1 MYRTKNFIFVFLLVV
16 AGVIAYANSFTNEF
30 VWDCQTL
37 ILNWY
42 EIRSLENIPYLLRGN
57 VPIEHRG
64 VYRPLRGVFYAL
76 NYHFWGGDTFGY
88 HFNAL
93 LIHLCST
100 ILVYFIILSIG
111 KSQTLALMSA
121 ILFDLHPVHT
131 ESITYVTAALDVTGI
146 VFFLLSFYK

>member
-1 MYRTKNFIFVFLLVV
+1 MDRTKNFIFVFLLVV
-16 AGVIAYANSFTNEF
+16 VGVVVYANSFKNEF

-37 ILNWY
+37 VLNWN
-42 EIRSLENIPYLLRGN
+42 EIRSLKNIPCLLKGN
-57 VPIEHRG
+57 VPMEHCG

-76 NYHFWGGDTFGY
+76 NYKLWGKDPFGY

-111 KSQTLALMSA
+111 KSQTLALMS
-121 ILFDLHPVHT
+121 
-131 ESITYVTAALDVTGI
+131 DV
-146 VFFLLSFYK
+146 